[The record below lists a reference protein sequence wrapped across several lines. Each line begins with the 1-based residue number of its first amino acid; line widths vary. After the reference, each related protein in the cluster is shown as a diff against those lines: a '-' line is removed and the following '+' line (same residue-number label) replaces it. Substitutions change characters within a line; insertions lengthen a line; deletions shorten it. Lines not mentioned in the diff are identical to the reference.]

1 MVATQ
6 AIPFGYVTRTSRHL
20 ITRKRARLR
29 KPVVADR
36 KTRARTRSASGSR
49 SVGKQAS
56 ISPNLLSLVRRVAFE
71 MREHLPQHVEVDDLA
86 GAGMLGLL
94 DAINKFDVRKHTKM
108 ETYARHRIRGAILD
122 SLRNMDTASR
132 DMRKKNKMAEKV
144 YRELESRHCRPITDE
159 EMCAALGMSLRKW
172 HRTASELH
180 AMGLEWMR
188 PNLIPEK
195 NLVDEQN
202 IPAEN
207 QENQF
212 DVCYRSEQR
221 EILNRALSLLTQRE
235 RMVVS
240 LYYEQDM
247 TMKQIG
253 DELGIDESRVSQ
265 VHSAAIVHLKSKVN
279 ALLRPAKPRIPEA
292 YMLVDRDR
300 VQLPGY

>member
-6 AIPFGYVTRTSRHL
+6 AIPFGYVTRTSRHHG
-20 ITRKRARLR
+20 T
-29 KPVVADR
+29 
-36 KTRARTRSASGSR
+36 RTRIGGRKQVRAAARVATGVHPVPSAVAGE
-49 SVGKQAS
+49 KQPA
-56 ISPNLLSLVRRVAFE
+56 IATNLLALVKRVAFE
-71 MREHLPQHVEVDDLA
+71 MRAHLPQHVEVDDLA

-122 SLRNMDTASR
+122 SLRIMDTASR
-132 DMRKKNKMAEKV
+132 DMRKKNKAAEKV
-144 YRELESRHCRPITDE
+144 YHELEARHCRPVTDE
-159 EMCAALGMSLRKW
+159 EMAAAMGMSLRKW
-172 HRTASELH
+172 HRTAGELH
-180 AMGLEWMR
+180 TMGLEWMR

-212 DVCYRSEQR
+212 DQCYRSEQR
-221 EILNRALSLLTQRE
+221 EIVNRALSFLTDRE
-235 RMVVS
+235 RTVMT
-240 LYYEQDM
+240 LYYEQEM

-265 VHSAAIVHLKSKVN
+265 VHSAALVHLKSKVG
-279 ALLRPAKPRIPEA
+279 ALMRPAKPWIPAA
-292 YMLVDRDR
+292 YMLADQGG